1 MAERVVK
8 VTLRADVA
16 EYKKGM
22 LEAARE
28 TATVGTEAEKLAQ
41 KREAFQQLGRGMM
54 VVGGAM
60 TALTVGVLATGV
72 AYNTLQQTSRAALT
86 TLLGSA
92 SAAADQ
98 MDRLD
103 AFARTS
109 PFSKATFIT
118 AQQQM
123 LAFGVESKK
132 VIPYLDAIQD
142 AVAAAGGGNQE
153 LSEIAFIMAQISS
166 AGKIT
171 GQDLLQFGQRGVNAA
186 ELIGSQM
193 GKTGAEIR
201 DEITAGTLDADA
213 ALDALAG
220 GMKEKFDGAADN
232 VKQTFSGAMDRVQAA
247 WRDLSAD
254 LAKPLVDPNGGGAL
268 VDFLNWTADIMR
280 AFQALP
286 EPIKLTGGA
295 MFALAGFITLASGA
309 ALAAVP
315 KYVAL
320 KESFM
325 ALSATMRGIA
335 IAGGVAVLA
344 LTAIVAVIGA
354 VAAAHAAAEARAQ
367 SYADALA
374 QGSDAALDVA
384 ASAATAEKSFLWLS
398 RGSAADAAEKL
409 GLSLDLVGDAVTGNA
424 AALDEVN
431 TAIEKAFSP
440 ANTKA
445 AKDLTQ
451 QENEAAAAAQELKG
465 YVEEQTAAYESGTKI
480 LDQRNEMTAESVEAS
495 GTAAESYMQEADA
508 VSDLNSELAGLID
521 KINEANGIA
530 GDAITANANY
540 QSALAGISDE
550 VQKQKDAY
558 EEANGTLDGF
568 NASLDRNTESGSS
581 NAAMLWGVA
590 SAAQGAAEKQFAQD
604 RATMSADD
612 AATKYLTT
620 LGAQR
625 QAFIDSAISAGFNA
639 DEVNAL
645 ADEIFKMPSKKEVAI
660 IAETAAAQG
669 AIDRLVINNNGRRI
683 TITADVDYQAASGI
697 TVTPNAAGGL
707 YANGVKAFAGGG
719 MEPGIYPY
727 RPGGIHKFAEEY
739 AEGYVSMD
747 PRRRAK
753 SEGVW
758 TAIGNHMGFSSG
770 GGSGS
775 SGPVSVSLAGA
786 QMTLMVDGNP
796 IRAVVQ
802 EQIVSYDASANR
814 ASRGGVRP

>member
-16 EYKKGM
+16 DYKKGM
-22 LEAARE
+22 EEAARK
-28 TATVGTEAEKLAQ
+28 TATVGTESEKLAQ
-41 KREAFQQLGRGMM
+41 KREAFEALGRGMM

-60 TALTVGVLATGV
+60 TALSVGVLATGV

-92 SAAADQ
+92 EAANAQ
-98 MDRLD
+98 MDKLD
-103 AFARTS
+103 EFARTS
-109 PFSKATFIT
+109 PFSKSVFIQ

-123 LAFGVESKK
+123 LGFGVAAED
-132 VIPYLDAIQD
+132 VVPALDAIQN
-142 AVAAAGGGNQE
+142 AVAAMGGDN
-153 LSEIAFIMAQISS
+153 AQISALAEIMARIKS
-166 AGKIT
+166 EGRLSGDA
-171 GQDLLQFGQRGVNAA
+171 LQRMGYYGIDAA
-186 ELIGSQM
+186 TIIGSEM
-193 GKTGAEIR
+193 GKTSVEIR
-201 DEITAGTLDADA
+201 DMASKP
-213 ALDALAG
+213 G
-220 GMKEKFDGAADN
+220 GIPVDQIWDPLVNGLQKKFGGAADN

-247 WRDLSAD
+247 WRDLSSD

-398 RGSAADAAEKL
+398 RGSAADAAGKL

-424 AALDEVN
+424 AALEEVN

-604 RATMSADD
+604 QATMSADD

-625 QAFIDSAISAGFNA
+625 QAFIDSATSAGFNA

-669 AIDRLVINNNGRRI
+669 AIDRLVINNSGRRI
-683 TITADVDYQAASGI
+683 TITADVNYQAASGI

-758 TAIGNHMGFSSG
+758 TAIGNHMGFGQGGVGSSSG
-770 GGSGS
+770 APAEPAQINVNVRSKGGLNLLDYVDVRVEQVS
-775 SGPVSVSLAGA
+775 SGL
-786 QMTLMVDGNP
+786 N
-796 IRAVVQ
+796 
-802 EQIVSYDASANR
+802 DAL
-814 ASRGGVRP
+814 RG